1 MSDPKMFGLSIMVVL
16 LALRHNSMMYSWLM
30 DEIRFSYAVKNG
42 MSKGFGGL
50 FSQTGISCLFAAVSL
65 IRFPTSR
72 FKSKP
77 HRSFAKFWPVSL
89 MIRSKFNEKTAKK
102 TNCVTRRRTHELTR
116 RKNVANESDPADR
129 IGLHLRQ
136 FDFCVLGD
144 ATGCFGRQLSA
155 IENGNRFG

>member
-1 MSDPKMFGLSIMVVL
+1 
-16 LALRHNSMMYSWLM
+16 
-30 DEIRFSYAVKNG
+30 
-42 MSKGFGGL
+42 
-50 FSQTGISCLFAAVSL
+50 
-65 IRFPTSR
+65 
-72 FKSKP
+72 
-77 HRSFAKFWPVSL
+77 

-129 IGLHLRQ
+129 TGLHLRQ

-155 IENGNRFG
+155 IENGNRFGSVYCFRRREVDYSQREVRRSVGTAGAF